1 MKRLIL
7 LVAGLVMVGAGAVFA
22 PQIVQ
27 AGVNDFTFK
36 DFEGHYH
43 LSRDDEG
50 RATMRVVETFTAE
63 FPDFD
68 QNKGVVRAIPK
79 SYDGHPVS
87 VKVVS
92 LKRNG
97 ATEPIY
103 DQYQRND
110 HWVVETGD
118 DEYVRGNQTYELTYT
133 LRDVTKDFGNHQEFY
148 WDTVGTGSSQ
158 PFGSVKA
165 VVHLDASV
173 QDLFTGKTVC
183 YEGTQGSTTQ
193 CQVSQDGSTVTFMS
207 LGEIGAYQNVTIVM
221 EFKAESF
228 AAYRVSTMELLK
240 QFGLPIASLVTSVIG
255 LIWAVRIRV
264 SRRFEAKGR
273 GVIVPEYLPPP
284 GVSVFEASGIKGKMQ
299 AAIPAQ
305 LIDLA
310 VRHKLRII
318 ERPGSFLR
326 KSEYSLEAVSIDD
339 LSEDDRAVMQ
349 ATTGLEVGATYTLSS
364 TDYTVGA
371 LLRAARDKTA
381 KAGLLAKGYRHSPAG
396 SKRPKKTA
404 SALLILG
411 AMVPFGSLFVL
422 VFASGNGMLEDS
434 LLTLFFVPFITWPIM
449 FIGLALI
456 TTLKDPLTQ
465 KGAEL
470 KEYLEGLEMYMK
482 VGEEERLRILQS
494 PQGAQKTP
502 INTDDTAQVVRLYER
517 VLPYAVLFGIE
528 KDWAKT
534 LEIAYADQTS
544 TPDWYQGT
552 GGAFNAAMLGSAIA
566 NFSHT
571 ASASF
576 TPPSSSSSSGS
587 GFSSGGGFSGGGGG
601 GGSFGGR

>member
-1 MKRLIL
+1 MKRYIL
-7 LVAGLVMVGAGAVFA
+7 LITGLIITVGVALA
-22 PQIVQ
+22 PQAVQ
-27 AGVNDFTFK
+27 AGVDDFTFK
-36 DFEGHYH
+36 DFEGHYY
-43 LSRDDEG
+43 LSRDTEG
-50 RATMRVVETFTAE
+50 RSMMRVVETFTAE

-68 QNKGVVRAIPK
+68 QNKGVVRAIPGE
-79 SYDGHPVS
+79 YDGHSVS
-87 VKVVS
+87 VKVLS

-97 ATEPIY
+97 TTEPIY
-103 DQYQRND
+103 RQYQSND

-118 DEYVRGNQTYELTYT
+118 DTYVRGNQTYELTYT
-133 LRDVTKDFGNHQEFY
+133 VRDVTKDFGDHQELY

-158 PFGSVKA
+158 SFGSVKGI
-165 VVHLDASV
+165 VHLDASSR
-173 QDLFTGKTVC
+173 DLFTGKTTC
-183 YEGTQGSTTQ
+183 YEGAEGSRAQ
-193 CQVSQDGSTVTFMS
+193 CRVSQDGSTVTFTS
-207 LGEIGAYQNVTIVM
+207 QGKIGAYQNVTMVM
-221 EFKAESF
+221 EFKSESF
-228 AAYRVSTMELLK
+228 AAHRVSVMDTIK
-240 QFGLPIASLVTSVIG
+240 QFGLPIGSLVTSLIG
-255 LIWAVRIRV
+255 LVWAVRIRL
-264 SRRFEAKGR
+264 SRRYEAKGR
-273 GVIVPEYLPPP
+273 GIIVPQYLPPP
-284 GVSVFEASGIKGKMQ
+284 GVSVLEASGIKGKTQ

-318 ERPGSFLR
+318 ERPGSLLR
-326 KSEYSLEAVSIDD
+326 KSEYSLEVLSIDN
-339 LSEDDRAVMQ
+339 LGEDDKAVMQ
-349 ATTGLEVGATYTLSS
+349 ATTGLQVGATYTISP
-364 TDYTVGA
+364 TDYAVGA
-371 LLRAARDKTA
+371 ILRKTRDASTKESA
-381 KAGLLAKGYRHSPAG
+381 LAKGYRHSPAG

-404 SALLILG
+404 TALLILG
-411 AMVPFGSLFVL
+411 AMVPFGSLFIL
-422 VFASGNGMLEDS
+422 AFATGSGTLDNS

-465 KGAEL
+465 KGVEL

-482 VGEEERLRILQS
+482 VAEEERLRILQS
-494 PQGAQKTP
+494 PQGAEKTP
-502 INTDDTAQVVRLYER
+502 INTDDKAQIVRLYER

-534 LEIAYADQTS
+534 LEIAYVDQTS

-552 GGAFNAAMLGSAIA
+552 GGAFNAAMLGSTIA
-566 NFSHT
+566 NFSRT